1 MRRSSSRL
9 VNIAQ
14 RQTTSRAERGNL
26 RRHGHMLCATLSK
39 TKEHN
44 AILRHTQ
51 KTWLKTF
58 AACHFLIYRF
68 CFDSRPVVHRNG
80 SDFFVF
86 KKNVNFS

>member
-51 KTWLKTF
+51 KTWL
-58 AACHFLIYRF
+58 
-68 CFDSRPVVHRNG
+68 
-80 SDFFVF
+80 
-86 KKNVNFS
+86 